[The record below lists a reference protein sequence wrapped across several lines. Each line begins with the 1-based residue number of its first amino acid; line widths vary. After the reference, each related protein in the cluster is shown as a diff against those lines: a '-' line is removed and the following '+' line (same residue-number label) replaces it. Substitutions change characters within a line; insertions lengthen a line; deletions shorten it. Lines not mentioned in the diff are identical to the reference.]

1 MLLMT
6 AREQA
11 GLCGERRLKLQ
22 TAGCTADRQMHRGQA
37 DAQRPAGCTED
48 RQMHSRQADAQRPA
62 GCSSDGGKTANN
74 DAMGEIQWI

>member
-1 MLLMT
+1 MTARKPMLMMT

-37 DAQRPAGCTED
+37 DAQRT
-48 RQMHSRQADAQRPA
+48 A